1 MAAPIHRDTALCLYA
16 SLGPRLLR
24 GTQGLCFEYTDW
36 QVFLDGCSDNPDE
49 FTDTVTF
56 YIQFCDETIIST
68 KTCSMVVVAFSSL
81 ARILGDNIRPLNFIL
96 QLRFFLKVEIDSRTL
111 IPLFRPGSVHSS

>member
-1 MAAPIHRDTALCLYA
+1 M
-16 SLGPRLLR
+16 
-24 GTQGLCFEYTDW
+24 CFEYTDW
-36 QVFLDGCSDNPDE
+36 QVFLDGCSDNQDE

-81 ARILGDNIRPLNFIL
+81 ARILGENIRPLNFIL